1 MGRSGAST
9 GACATFP
16 GRVSPERTT
25 ARLQAA
31 VAALSIRD
39 YGSVTAR
46 FGVAT
51 HRKGEAS
58 REMVKRADVAM
69 YAAKQGG
76 RDRVELSAG

>member
-1 MGRSGAST
+1 
-9 GACATFP
+9 
-16 GRVSPERTT
+16 
-25 ARLQAA
+25 
-31 VAALSIRD
+31 
-39 YGSVTAR
+39 VTAR